1 MNEEYLINEIER
13 FMLKLKIDYQNN
25 IITKDKYELIYMELS
40 NLIKNSIDTDLLLS
54 LTKFDT
60 IKTIYIIMK

>member
-13 FMLKLKIDYQNN
+13 FMLKLKLDYQNN
-25 IITKDKYELIYMELS
+25 IITKDKHELIYMELS
-40 NLIKNSIDTDLLLS
+40 NIIKNSIDTDLLLS

-60 IKTIYIIMK
+60 IKTMYLIMK